1 MTNEDISKKRD
12 RSATQRIH
20 MRNEVSYRNPL
31 DGETA
36 DSPYYH
42 SSPTLVSGVY
52 GKHRFRAVMLFGI
65 TPWAFVE
72 VDKKN
77 VGAVKP
83 ELVGRG
89 TGSIQQVA
97 KGVGKAHATPN
108 AKWVGWSYDSPTDY
122 SPSDMLRKKG
132 KKWTTHA
139 ILKDIKRVI
148 DAIN

>member
-12 RSATQRIH
+12 RTTTQRIH
-20 MRNEVSYRNPL
+20 KRNEVTYRNPL

-36 DSPYYH
+36 ESPYYQ

-52 GKHRFRAVMLFGI
+52 GKHRFRAVMMFGM

-77 VGAVKP
+77 VGKVKP
-83 ELVGRG
+83 EIVGRG
-89 TGSIQQVA
+89 TALVQQSA
-97 KGVGKAHATPN
+97 KGVGKVHAKPD
-108 AKWVGWSYDSPTDY
+108 ARWVGWSYDLPTDY
-122 SPSDMLRKKG
+122 SPLSIERKKG
-132 KKWTTHA
+132 KKWTTDA

>member
-1 MTNEDISKKRD
+1 
-12 RSATQRIH
+12 
-20 MRNEVSYRNPL
+20 
-31 DGETA
+31 
-36 DSPYYH
+36 
-42 SSPTLVSGVY
+42 
-52 GKHRFRAVMLFGI
+52 MLFGI

-77 VGAVKP
+77 VGKVKP

-97 KGVGKAHATPN
+97 KGVGKAHANPT
-108 AKWVGWSYDSPTDY
+108 AKWVGWSYDLPTDY

-132 KKWTTHA
+132 KKWTTDA